1 MRDAILTDAVITELQ
16 ESAVLIL
23 ASKTVYFT
31 LCFKIIFLAIAAHIL
46 FFHQISHIREN
57 TVIIRH
63 GASRGD
69 ETEICNV

>member
-1 MRDAILTDAVITELQ
+1 MRATILTDAVITELQ

-31 LCFKIIFLAIAAHIL
+31 LCFKTMFLAIAAQIL
-46 FFHQISHIREN
+46 FFHQISHITEN